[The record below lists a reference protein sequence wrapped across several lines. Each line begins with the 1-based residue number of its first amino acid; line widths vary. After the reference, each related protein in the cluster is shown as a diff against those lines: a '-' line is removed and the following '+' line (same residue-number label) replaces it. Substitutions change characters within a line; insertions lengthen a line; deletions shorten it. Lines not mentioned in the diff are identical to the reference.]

1 MQIFRKSLLLTAAL
15 ALTAFAACSNDD
27 NENGGDGKE
36 TDPDYLA
43 LPHAY
48 GTYYHTYWGDAAG
61 DYYLVLTDADLDQAD
76 AAPYKYRLDIDF
88 LSVLATDPKSA
99 RPLDGEYTIG
109 KSTDNRRIHR
119 GISRNRFLRHAG
131 SVRHLLERA

>member
-48 GTYYHTYWGDAAG
+48 GT
-61 DYYLVLTDADLDQAD
+61 
-76 AAPYKYRLDIDF
+76 
-88 LSVLATDPKSA
+88 
-99 RPLDGEYTIG
+99 
-109 KSTDNRRIHR
+109 
-119 GISRNRFLRHAG
+119 
-131 SVRHLLERA
+131 